1 MPTGLPHS
9 SGRARLPGR
18 ASGDLPVL
26 SRVEPG
32 AVRAALPAAPP
43 DEPEPFA
50 AVLQDLDEVLLPGI
64 THWNHPRFFA
74 YFATS
79 GSEPGILAELL
90 AATLN
95 VNAMLWRTSPAATEL
110 EELVL
115 DWVAQ
120 LIGPPGGASR
130 PHRGHRLH
138 LDSRRACGRP
148 RASPGR
154 HRPLLRA
161 GALLGR
167 EGRPDPRPG
176 GSQGGG
182 GRSVPAC
189 GPTRSPKRS
198 RHGGGGGG
206 GDRGDHVRDLGRPRA
221 RGRRPGEQ
229 AGAWLHVDAAYAGS
243 AMVCEELRWALEG
256 CERADSLVVNP
267 HKWLFTPV
275 DCSCLFSRR
284 PEVLRRAFS
293 LVPEYLRSDEEATN
307 LMDYGP
313 ALGRRF
319 RALKLW
325 AVIRCYG
332 RSGLQARIREHVRLA
347 QLFASWVEAEPG
359 WEVVA
364 PVPFSVVCFRREG
377 SDEENEAIVERANA
391 TGEVFLS
398 PTVLRD
404 RTVLRLAIGNVRTTE
419 ADVERAWAVLR
430 KRPPA
435 GRVSCVAGP
444 LLVVTA
450 TDYHTAGEPF
460 RIVTGGVPPIPGA
473 RSSRSAAGRRSTW
486 SPCASSSCTSPEAT
500 PTCTAAS

>member
-1 MPTGLPHS
+1 MS
-9 SGRARLPGR
+9 DFRADGAAALEWAARYLEGVR
-18 ASGDLPVL
+18 ELPVL

-50 AVLQDLDEVLLPGI
+50 AVLHDLDDVLLPGI

-74 YFATS
+74 YFAIS

-120 LIGPPGGASR
+120 LMGLPDGLHGHIEDTASTST
-130 PHRGHRLH
+130 L
-138 LDSRRACGRP
+138 A
-148 RASPGR
+148 
-154 HRPLLRA
+154 
-161 GALLGR
+161 ALAAAR
-167 EGRPDPRPG
+167 ELRPG
-176 GSQGGG
+176 GVVLCSDQAHS
-182 GRSVPAC
+182 SVEKAARILGLEARKVAVDDEFRMRPDALAEALEDAEV
-189 GPTRSPKRS
+189 GAVVATVGTTSTTSVDPVPEIA
-198 RHGGGGGG
+198 
-206 GDRGDHVRDLGRPRA
+206 DLA
-221 RGRRPGEQ
+221 EQ

-284 PEVLRRAFS
+284 PGVLRRAFS
-293 LVPEYLRSDEEATN
+293 LVPEYLRSDEGATN

-332 RSGLQARIREHVRLA
+332 RSGLQERIREHVRLA
-347 QLFASWVEAEPG
+347 QLFASWVEAEPA

-364 PVPFSVVCFRREG
+364 PVPFSVVCFRREA
-377 SDEENEAIVERANA
+377 SDEENQAIVERANA
-391 TGEVFLS
+391 SGEVFLS

-404 RTVLRLAIGNVRTTE
+404 RIVLRLAVGNLRTTAE
-419 ADVERAWAVLR
+419 DVERAWAVLR
-430 KRPPA
+430 EA
-435 GRVSCVAGP
+435 
-444 LLVVTA
+444 
-450 TDYHTAGEPF
+450 
-460 RIVTGGVPPIPGA
+460 A
-473 RSSRSAAGRRSTW
+473 RDGSS
-486 SPCASSSCTSPEAT
+486 E
-500 PTCTAAS
+500 

>member
-1 MPTGLPHS
+1 MSDHDF
-9 SGRARLPGR
+9 RADGAAALEWAARYLEGVR
-18 ASGDLPVL
+18 ELPVL

-50 AVLQDLDEVLLPGI
+50 AVLQDLDDVLLPGI

-79 GSEPGILAELL
+79 GTEPGILAELL

-120 LIGPPGGASR
+120 LMGLPEGLHGHIEDTASVST
-130 PHRGHRLH
+130 LV
-138 LDSRRACGRP
+138 
-148 RASPGR
+148 
-154 HRPLLRA
+154 
-161 GALLGR
+161 ALAAAR
-167 EGRPDPRPG
+167 ELRPG
-176 GSQGGG
+176 GIVLSSDQAHSSVEKAARILGLEARKVAVDDQFRMRPDSLAEALQKTEATAVVATVGTT
-182 GRSVPAC
+182 SATSVDPVPA
-189 GPTRSPKRS
+189 
-198 RHGGGGGG
+198 
-206 GDRGDHVRDLGRPRA
+206 VADLA
-221 RGRRPGEQ
+221 EQ

-332 RSGLQARIREHVRLA
+332 RFGLQERIREHVRLA

-377 SDEENEAIVERANA
+377 SDEENLAIVERANA
-391 TGEVFLS
+391 TGELFLS

-404 RTVLRLAIGNVRTTE
+404 RAVLRLAVGNLRTT
-419 ADVERAWAVLR
+419 ADDVERAWAVLR
-430 KRPPA
+430 DA
-435 GRVSCVAGP
+435 AADG
-444 LLVVTA
+444 
-450 TDYHTAGEPF
+450 
-460 RIVTGGVPPIPGA
+460 
-473 RSSRSAAGRRSTW
+473 SS
-486 SPCASSSCTSPEAT
+486 
-500 PTCTAAS
+500 

>member
-1 MPTGLPHS
+1 MTDF
-9 SGRARLPGR
+9 RADGAAALDWAARYLEGVR
-18 ASGDLPVL
+18 DLPVL

-43 DEPEPFA
+43 DDPEPFS
-50 AVLQDLDEVLLPGI
+50 AVLRDLDDVLLPGI

-74 YFATS
+74 YFAIS

-120 LIGPPGGASR
+120 LLGLPGGLHGHIEDTASTST
-130 PHRGHRLH
+130 L
-138 LDSRRACGRP
+138 A
-148 RASPGR
+148 
-154 HRPLLRA
+154 
-161 GALLGR
+161 ALAAARELCPDGIVLCSEQAHSSVEKAARILGLEALKVAVDDEFR
-167 EGRPDPRPG
+167 MRPDALAQALEDAEAAAVVATVGTTSTTSVDP
-176 GSQGGG
+176 
-182 GRSVPAC
+182 VPAIAE
-189 GPTRSPKRS
+189 
-198 RHGGGGGG
+198 
-206 GDRGDHVRDLGRPRA
+206 LA
-221 RGRRPGEQ
+221 EQ

-332 RSGLQARIREHVRLA
+332 RSGLQERIREHVRLA
-347 QLFASWVEAEPG
+347 QLFASWVEVEPG

-377 SDEENEAIVERANA
+377 SDEENLAIVERANA

-404 RTVLRLAIGNVRTTE
+404 RTVLRLAVGNLRTTE

-430 KRPPA
+430 
-435 GRVSCVAGP
+435 
-444 LLVVTA
+444 
-450 TDYHTAGEPF
+450 D
-460 RIVTGGVPPIPGA
+460 
-473 RSSRSAAGRRSTW
+473 AALI
-486 SPCASSSCTSPEAT
+486 
-500 PTCTAAS
+500 